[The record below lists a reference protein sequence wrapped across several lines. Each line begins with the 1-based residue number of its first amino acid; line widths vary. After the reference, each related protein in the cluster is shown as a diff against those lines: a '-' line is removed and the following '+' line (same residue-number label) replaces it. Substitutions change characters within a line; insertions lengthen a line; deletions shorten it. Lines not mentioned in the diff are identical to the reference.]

1 MEQQLE
7 FEVTVR
13 NSRGKNEARRLRR
26 QGKVPAI
33 LYGLGADPVAISMDT
48 KEMTRIL
55 KSPSGHNQILNIKVD
70 GMETAAAMA
79 ADWQVDPLHGHLLH
93 VDMKRV
99 DLAKK
104 VTVRVPIATQG
115 TPIGVKDEGGLE
127 DIISREI
134 EIECMPL
141 EVPASIDIDVT
152 ALGVGDAIRV
162 RDLPE
167 SDKFKYVTPPE
178 RVVVHVIA
186 PKVEV
191 EEEEEAA
198 EEGEEAA
205 AAAEP
210 EVTEKGKTAEK
221 GKTEEGE

>member
-1 MEQQLE
+1 MQQQLE

-26 QGKVPAI
+26 QGMVPAI

-55 KSPSGHNQILNIKVD
+55 KSPSGHNQILDIKAEGID
-70 GMETAAAMA
+70 TASAMA

-99 DLAKK
+99 DLTKK

-115 TPIGVKDEGGLE
+115 TAVGVKDEGGLE
-127 DIISREI
+127 DIVSREI
-134 EIECMPL
+134 EIECLPL
-141 EVPASIDIDVT
+141 EVPASIEVDVT
-152 ALGVGDAIRV
+152 ALKVGDAVRV
-162 RDLPE
+162 RDLPA
-167 SDKFKYVTPPE
+167 SDTYEYVTPPE

-186 PKVEV
+186 PKVEA
-191 EEEEEAA
+191 EEEETTA

-205 AAAEP
+205 AAEP
-210 EVTEKGKTAEK
+210 EVAEK
-221 GKTEEGE
+221 GKTEEKE

>member
-1 MEQQLE
+1 MEQQVK

-13 NSRGKNEARRLRR
+13 NERGKNEARRLRLK
-26 QGKVPAI
+26 GLVPAI
-33 LYGLGADPVAISMDT
+33 LYGLNVDPVAISMDT

-55 KSPSGHNQILNIKVD
+55 KSPSGHNQILNITMD

-99 DLAKK
+99 DLTKK
-104 VTVRVPIATQG
+104 VTVRVPISTQG
-115 TPIGVKDEGGLE
+115 LAIGVKDEGGLE
-127 DIISREI
+127 DVVSREI
-134 EIECMPL
+134 EINCLPL
-141 EVPASIDIDVT
+141 EVPAAIEVDVT
-152 ALGVGDAIRV
+152 ALAIGDAIRV
-162 RDLPE
+162 RDLPP
-167 SDKFKYVTPPE
+167 SDVYEYVTSPE

-191 EEEEEAA
+191 EEEETIA
-198 EEGEEAA
+198 EEGEEG

-210 EVTEKGKTAEK
+210 EVAEK
-221 GKTEEGE
+221 GKIEEKE

>member
-13 NSRGKNEARRLRR
+13 NGRGKNEARRLRR
-26 QGKVPAI
+26 QGMVPAI

-70 GMETAAAMA
+70 GMDTAAAMA
-79 ADWQVDPLHGHLLH
+79 ADWQVDPLHGFLLH

-99 DLAKK
+99 DLTKK
-104 VTVRVPIATQG
+104 VTVRVPIAIRG
-115 TPIGVKDEGGLE
+115 VSIGVKEGSGLE
-127 DIISREI
+127 DIVSREI
-134 EIECMPL
+134 EIVCMPL
-141 EVPASIDIDVT
+141 EVPESIEVDVS
-152 ALGVGDAIRV
+152 ALAVGDAIRV

-167 SDKFKYVTPPE
+167 SDNYEYVSRPE

-191 EEEEEAA
+191 EEEEEEAAA

-205 AAAEP
+205 AAEGAEP
-210 EVTEKGKTAEK
+210 EVAEK
-221 GKTEEGE
+221 GKTKESE

>member
-1 MEQQLE
+1 MEQQVA
-7 FEVTVR
+7 FDVTIR
-13 NSRGKNEARRLRR
+13 NERGKGEARRLRLK
-26 QGKVPAI
+26 GLVPAI
-33 LYGLGADPVAISMDT
+33 LYGLDADPVAISMDT

-70 GMETAAAMA
+70 GMDTASAMA

-99 DLAKK
+99 DLTKK

-115 TPIGVKDEGGLE
+115 TPVGVKDEGGLE
-127 DIISREI
+127 DIVSREI
-134 EIECMPL
+134 EINCLPL
-141 EVPASIDIDVT
+141 QVPAAIEIDVT
-152 ALGVGDAIRV
+152 ALAIGDAIRV
-162 RDLPE
+162 RDLPA
-167 SDKFKYVTPPE
+167 SDTYEYVTPPE

-191 EEEEEAA
+191 EEEEETTA
-198 EEGEEAA
+198 EEGEEG

-210 EVTEKGKTAEK
+210 EVAEK
-221 GKTEEGE
+221 GKIEEKE

>member
-13 NSRGKNEARRLRR
+13 NSRGKNEARRLRQ
-26 QGKVPAI
+26 QGMVPAI
-33 LYGLGADPVAISMDT
+33 LYGLSADPVAISMDT

-55 KSPSGHNQILNIKVD
+55 KSPSGHNQILNIKMD
-70 GMETAAAMA
+70 GMNTAAAMA
-79 ADWQVDPLHGHLLH
+79 ADWQVDPMHGHLLH

-115 TPIGVKDEGGLE
+115 IPIGVKDEGGLE
-127 DIISREI
+127 DIVSREI
-134 EIECMPL
+134 EINCLPL
-141 EVPASIDIDVT
+141 EVPAAIEIDVT
-152 ALGVGDAIRV
+152 ALAIGDAVRV
-162 RDLPE
+162 RDLPP
-167 SDKFKYVTPPE
+167 SDVYEYVTSPE

-191 EEEEEAA
+191 EEEEETIA
-198 EEGEEAA
+198 EEGEEG

-210 EVTEKGKTAEK
+210 EVAEK
-221 GKTEEGE
+221 GKKEESE

>member
-1 MEQQLE
+1 LEQQVK

-13 NSRGKNEARRLRR
+13 NERGKNEARRLRLK
-26 QGKVPAI
+26 GLVPAI
-33 LYGLGADPVAISMDT
+33 LYGLNDDPVAISMDT

-55 KSPSGHNQILNIKVD
+55 KLPSGHNQILNITMD

-99 DLAKK
+99 DLTKK
-104 VTVRVPIATQG
+104 VTVRVPISTQG
-115 TPIGVKDEGGLE
+115 LAIGVKDEGGLE
-127 DIISREI
+127 DVVSREI
-134 EIECMPL
+134 EINCLPL
-141 EVPASIDIDVT
+141 EVPAAIEVDVT
-152 ALGVGDAIRV
+152 ALAIGDAVRV
-162 RDLPE
+162 RDLPP
-167 SDKFKYVTPPE
+167 SDVYEYVTSPE

-191 EEEEEAA
+191 EEEEETIA
-198 EEGEEAA
+198 EEGEEG

-210 EVTEKGKTAEK
+210 EVAEK
-221 GKTEEGE
+221 GKIEEKE

>member
-26 QGKVPAI
+26 QGMVPAI
-33 LYGLGADPVAISMDT
+33 LYGLSADPVAISMDT

-70 GMETAAAMA
+70 GMDTASAMA
-79 ADWQVDPLHGHLLH
+79 ADWQVDPLHGYLLH

-104 VTVRVPIATQG
+104 VTLRVPIATQG

-127 DIISREI
+127 DIVSREI
-134 EIECMPL
+134 EIECLPL
-141 EVPASIDIDVT
+141 EVPASIEIDVT
-152 ALGVGDAIRV
+152 ALAVGDAIRV
-162 RDLPE
+162 RDLPA
-167 SDKFKYVTPPE
+167 SDIYEYVTPPE
-178 RVVVHVIA
+178 RIVVHVIA
-186 PKVEV
+186 PKIEV
-191 EEEEEAA
+191 EEEEDVTA
-198 EEGEEAA
+198 EEGEEG

-210 EVTEKGKTAEK
+210 EVAEK
-221 GKTEEGE
+221 GKTEESE